1 MLLDEHKD
9 LSFYPIRNA
18 SPAILSN
25 DQIDHYNRE
34 GFLTSLPAFTGDAIE
49 RNRQYFDQL
58 LEQLGGKNGYAI
70 NCYQAR
76 CEGIWDLCTSPVIL
90 DYVQDM
96 IGPNIICWASHF
108 FCKLP
113 HDTKAVPWHQDAVY
127 WHLTPA
133 RTVTV
138 WLAIDDAD
146 EDNSAMEFIPRSHNQ
161 GVLEWRK
168 PEGDNVPVLDREVV
182 NATTLGTPLS
192 NNLQAG
198 QISLHA
204 DMLAHGSKPN
214 ASGRRR
220 CGLTIRYCSPV
231 VGFADPR
238 WAQGLE
244 AIQCR
249 GVDTSGHWK
258 HHERPFGNDVSPEN
272 APGNFG
278 GN

>member
-1 MLLDEHKD
+1 MLSAEHKD
-9 LSFYPIRNA
+9 LAFHTISNSAP
-18 SPAILSN
+18 SLLSQ
-25 DQIDHYNRE
+25 DDIARYNRE
-34 GFLTSLPAFTGDAIE
+34 GYITPLTVFGKAEVE
-49 RNRQYFDQL
+49 RNRRYFDSL
-58 LEQLGGKNGYAI
+58 LEQLGGQDGYSI

-76 CEGIWDLCTSPVIL
+76 CEGIWDLCTSPAIL

-113 HDTKAVPWHQDAVY
+113 HDNKTVPWHQDAVY
-127 WHLTPA
+127 WHLSPA

-168 PEGDNVPVLDREVV
+168 PKGETVAVLDREVV
-182 NATTLGTPLS
+182 NATAIGKPVS
-192 NNLQAG
+192 NNLRAG
-198 QISLHA
+198 EISLHA
-204 DMLAHGSKPN
+204 DMLAHGSRPN
-214 ASGRRR
+214 QSDRRR
-220 CGLTIRYCSPV
+220 CGLTIRYCCPE
-231 VGFADPR
+231 VGFTDKR
-238 WAQGLE
+238 WAEGIE
-244 AIQCR
+244 PIQCR
-249 GVDTSGHWK
+249 GEDTTGLWR
-258 HHERPFGNDVSPEN
+258 HHDRPKGNDVSREN